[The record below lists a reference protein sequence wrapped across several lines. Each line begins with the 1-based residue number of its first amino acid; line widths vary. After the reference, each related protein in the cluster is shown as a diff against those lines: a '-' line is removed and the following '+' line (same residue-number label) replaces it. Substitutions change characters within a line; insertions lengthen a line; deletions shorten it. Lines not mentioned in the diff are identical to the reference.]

1 MTACPAILISG
12 FTAAGKTTHARLLAE
27 DLGWAYLGLSGI
39 RRELLGP
46 GEAGEAGE
54 AGEPAAAEWEPAM
67 DRRRSR
73 DPGLDMAAD
82 RVMAQRIAAVREPVV
97 VDAWLQPWLSGRAGA
112 VRVWLA
118 SDERSRLRKAAVTFL
133 RRGLPPPDGLAQEVR
148 QKDHFSVEQFRSLY
162 GIRFGPDD
170 GLFDLLIDNSWCI
183 GAASITASDEGI
195 AAFRP
200 VFRSAV
206 TSLLLRRAS

>member
-1 MTACPAILISG
+1 MAAGPAILISG

-39 RRELLGP
+39 RRDLLSP
-46 GEAGEAGE
+46 
-54 AGEPAAAEWEPAM
+54 GEPAGPPAPEWEPAM
-67 DRRRSR
+67 DRLRG
-73 DPGLDMAAD
+73 DNPGLDTTAD
-82 RVMAQRIAAVREPVV
+82 RIMTQRIAAVRDPVV

-118 SDERSRLRKAAVTFL
+118 SDEQSRLRKAAVTFL
-133 RRGLPPPDGLAQEVR
+133 RRGMQPPDGLAQEVR
-148 QKDHFSVEQFRSLY
+148 QKDRFSVEQFRSLY
-162 GIRFGPDD
+162 GIRFGPDAD
-170 GLFDLLIDNSWCI
+170 LFDLLIDNSGYI
-183 GAASITASDEGI
+183 RAASIPASDEGI

-206 TSLLLRRAS
+206 TSLLLRKVS

>member
-1 MTACPAILISG
+1 MAAGPAILISG

-39 RRELLGP
+39 RRELLGH
-46 GEAGEAGE
+46 GAGTDASG
-54 AGEPAAAEWEPAM
+54 AEWEPGM
-67 DRRRSR
+67 DRLRSS
-73 DPGLDMAAD
+73 DPGLDVTAD
-82 RVMAQRIAAVREPVV
+82 RVMAQHIAAVRDPVV

-118 SDERSRLRKAAVTFL
+118 SDQQSRLRKAAVTFL
-133 RRGLPPPDGLAQEVR
+133 RRGMQPPEGLAQEVR
-148 QKDHFSVEQFRSLY
+148 QKDRFSVEQFRSLY
-162 GIRFGPDD
+162 GIRFGPDAD
-170 GLFDLLIDNSWCI
+170 LFDLLIDNSGCI
-183 GAASITASDEGI
+183 RAASIPASDEGI

-206 TSLLLRRAS
+206 TSLLLRKVS

>member
-39 RRELLGP
+39 RRELP
-46 GEAGEAGE
+46 GMAEAGG
-54 AGEPAAAEWEPAM
+54 PPAAEWEPAM
-67 DRRRSR
+67 DRRRNR
-73 DPGLDMAAD
+73 DPGLDVIAD
-82 RVMAQRIAAVREPVV
+82 RVMAQRIAAVRGPVV
-97 VDAWLQPWLSGRAGA
+97 VDAWLQPWLSSRSGA

-133 RRGLPPPDGLAQEVR
+133 RRGLAPPDGLAQEIR
-148 QKDHFSVEQFRSLY
+148 HKDRFSVEQFRSLY
-162 GIRFGPDD
+162 GIRFGPDT
-170 GLFDLLIDNSWCI
+170 GLFDLLIDNSAFI
-183 GAASITASDEGI
+183 RAASITASDEGI

-206 TSLLLRRAS
+206 TPLLLPRAS